1 VRKDSAIVFLAA
13 LTPLPAPSSFPAPR
27 RADPI
32 EKCERSLLI
41 MASTLHGKPAAQLV
55 KREHVARLT
64 AQAPGLFARAAIAA
78 E

>member
-1 VRKDSAIVFLAA
+1 
-13 LTPLPAPSSFPAPR
+13 
-27 RADPI
+27 
-32 EKCERSLLI
+32 